1 MASRYS
7 AYRHGSDT
15 VPPDVVDRILVG
27 ACAAVW
33 LVLIGVSVAAAVA
46 LADLGQGFHKM
57 ARNSHTTWVLYVVIV
72 VSALIIAGAIPV
84 LLRARRSAQAEPPA
98 RLVGASAR
106 VGGTPP
112 EGGTPTPE
120 GGTPTP
126 EGGTPTPEGGTPTRL
141 RGTAEQPVRTGHAT
155 ARTVAERARPA
166 RVRASAAAAE
176 SSGTT
181 VDRIWLRGTVA
192 LTGTMGVALIAVAAA
207 TYLMAV
213 GHDGASWFAYG
224 LAGIVTAA
232 MPAMEWLHVRQLRQ
246 VVAAH

>member
-15 VPPDVVDRILVG
+15 VPPDVIDRILVG
-27 ACAAVW
+27 ACAAIW

-57 ARNSHTTWVLYVVIV
+57 ARNSHTTWVLYVVIT

-84 LLRARRSAQAEPPA
+84 LLRARRTAQDEPPA

-106 VGGTPP
+106 V
-112 EGGTPTPE
+112 
-120 GGTPTP
+120 
-126 EGGTPTPEGGTPTRL
+126 
-141 RGTAEQPVRTGHAT
+141 TARQPVGTGHAA
-155 ARTVAERARPA
+155 ARTVAERARSPRTPA
-166 RVRASAAAAE
+166 VTPE
-176 SSGTT
+176 SSGATT
-181 VDRIWLRGTVA
+181 DRIWLRGTVA

-224 LAGIVTAA
+224 LAGIITAG
-232 MPAMEWLHVRQLRQ
+232 MPAIEWLHVRQLRQ
-246 VVAAH
+246 VVAAD